1 MTTLKEVLEVLDVIK
16 QAFDQ
21 AMQQDKQELHCVSC
35 KEKIDYSNTRT
46 KEGWDEVHISGL
58 CEKCFDNS
66 TFCLE
71 DGLYALDSG
80 ILSILGNGVILAGG
94 SLRALVDPSDTICDY
109 DLFFTDTSKISYVQ
123 EYLLGNKYSLIF
135 QCPKGEL
142 STYFNAESKTKV
154 QLITKRQYN
163 DMQDLISSFDITAC
177 CCAYDGETFEKND
190 RFIFDVLNKLINI
203 NKIEY
208 PVATMKRIAKYS
220 QKGYT
225 LTSAASLVFVQTVNT
240 MQLDDSNLALYID

>member
-1 MTTLKEVLEVLDVIK
+1 
-16 QAFDQ
+16 
-21 AMQQDKQELHCVSC
+21 MQQTRTMPDVACFYC
-35 KEKIDYSNTRT
+35 KEKVDYSNTRT

-66 TFCLE
+66 TYNLE
-71 DGLYALDSG
+71 ENIEILDPN

-94 SLRALVDPSDTICDY
+94 SLRALVDPEDTICDY
-109 DLFFTDTSKISYVQ
+109 DLFFTDSSKVKNVQ
-123 EYLLGNKYSLIF
+123 QYLLGKGYSLIF

-142 STYFNAESKTKV
+142 STYFNQETKTKV

-208 PVATMKRIAKYS
+208 PVATIKRITKYS

-225 LTSAASLVFVQTVNT
+225 FTSAASLAFVQTVNA